1 LRLCQKPQTIPFT
14 SESALALFCFAL
26 LDNSPATTTLLC
38 SYWTYGIRVIFS
50 VTARITTNI
59 NTKTKQKIPYPNTSS
74 CTFTHSLGDASSRL
88 SFQRHADQHTN
99 THGRHFREPF
109 LSRRRE
115 QHQHRNRS
123 WSDLAW
129 RREGLAGKGGRAV
142 FAEGSCFFF
151 FLWKSFLRI
160 VLLPHYFKS
169 RIYPQIAAFLSS
181 SSFWISWTSLI
192 FSYLNPLSYVDSLL
206 KRLLKTV
213 LTRRLFQMSS
223 YAP

>member
-1 LRLCQKPQTIPFT
+1 MRLCQKPQTIPFT

-151 FLWKSFLRI
+151 FYGNHSCELFSSLTTLR
-160 VLLPHYFKS
+160 VGYTP
-169 RIYPQIAAFLSS
+169 
-181 SSFWISWTSLI
+181 
-192 FSYLNPLSYVDSLL
+192 
-206 KRLLKTV
+206 RLLRSC
-213 LTRRLFQMSS
+213 LLLLFGFLGL
-223 YAP
+223 P